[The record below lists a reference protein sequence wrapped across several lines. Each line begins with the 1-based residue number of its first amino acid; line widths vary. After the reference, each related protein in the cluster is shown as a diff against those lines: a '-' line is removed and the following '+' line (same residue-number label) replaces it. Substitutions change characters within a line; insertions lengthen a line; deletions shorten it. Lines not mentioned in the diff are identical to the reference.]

1 MPERAADG
9 TGMRHLRL
17 RWLIALTCL
26 VVLVDIGAAVL
37 TLVATHRTDKSR
49 NAVSAGQSYNTNVSN
64 VMQAVLKAESAERGY
79 LLTGN
84 RSYLTLAATVKQGP
98 GLLKAV
104 ANDSRSDP
112 ALSGYLKQLATLL
125 EARLSDL
132 EQTLQLAQ
140 NGHHAAAVAMVRSN
154 RGGRLTTELETLTGR
169 MVARSNAL
177 VEQARSASHSSQ
189 VTASRAAIA
198 AYAASGVL
206 LVLMA
211 LVLRS
216 YVESEQQRRASRVA
230 QMEAERLSAAK
241 TGFLSRVSHEL
252 RTPLNAILGFG
263 QLLEREPLDSG
274 QRETLDQILAGG
286 KHLLAI
292 VDDLLDLSR
301 VETGELRLSIEPVQV
316 AEAIQEAR
324 AMMSRAASA
333 GAVGLRNRPIDDSL
347 YIRADRQ
354 RLMQILLNLVSNGIK
369 YNRRGGNVVISAER
383 TTTDTVRI
391 EIADTGIGISATD
404 IQQLFT
410 PFERLDAARRGIEGT
425 GLGLAVAKGLAEA
438 MNGKLW
444 LNSEPGVG
452 TTICFELPASSADEI
467 ARSRLPTPE
476 ECAGKAGETAANAN
490 NGNSN
495 GHGTTAVLYIED
507 NPSNVRLVEKVF
519 ALRPELALHVARD
532 GIGGLAAA
540 RDLHP
545 ALILLD
551 LHLPD
556 ISGEQV
562 LAALLADESTAEI
575 PVIIVSADAASMQ
588 AKRLRAA
595 GAVGYLTKPFDVD
608 HLLDAVR
615 HGSTPMTAEDH
626 EEAAGALLDP
636 PMVESLHMLAANPAV
651 GPAQIGAMLATFRAD
666 SATMLTALRA
676 GLAADDLTIVAREA
690 HRLAG
695 GSGTFGAGTFRHACR
710 DLEDAS
716 RRGDATAAHA
726 IDATLDELLERTW
739 EALKHEFAEEL
750 RTTGVAL

>member
-64 VMQAVLKAESAERGY
+64 VMQAVLTAESAERGY

-84 RSYLTLAATVKQGP
+84 RSYLTLSATAKGGP
-98 GLLKAV
+98 ALLKAV
-104 ANDSRSDP
+104 AKGSRSDP
-112 ALSGYLKQLATLL
+112 ALSSYLKQLTTLL
-125 EARLSDL
+125 ETRLNDL
-132 EQTLQLAQ
+132 QQTLQLAQ
-140 NGHHAAAVAMVRSN
+140 SGHHAAAVAIVRSN
-154 RGGRLTTELETLTGR
+154 RGGRLTTELETLTDK

-177 VEQARSASHSSQ
+177 VERARSASHSSQ

-216 YVESEQQRRASRVA
+216 YVESEQQRRASRMA

-316 AEAIQEAR
+316 TEAIQEAR

-333 GAVGLRNRPIDDSL
+333 GAVGLRNRPIDEAL

-383 TTTDTVRI
+383 TIADTVRI

-476 ECAGKAGETAANAN
+476 ECAGKAGEATTHA
-490 NGNSN
+490 SN
-495 GHGTTAVLYIED
+495 GKEHGTTVVLYIED

-519 ALRPELALHVARD
+519 ALRPELVLHVARD
-532 GIGGLAAA
+532 GTGGLAAA
-540 RDLHP
+540 RELRP

-575 PVIIVSADAASMQ
+575 PVIIVSADAASVQ

-615 HGSTPMTAEDH
+615 FGSTPMTAEDH
-626 EEAAGALLDP
+626 DEAAGALLDP

-651 GPAQIGAMLATFRAD
+651 GPAQIGAMLATFRED
-666 SATMLTALRA
+666 SASMITALRE
-676 GLAADDLTIVAREA
+676 GLAEDDLTVVAREA

-716 RRGDATAAHA
+716 RRGDAAAAHA
-726 IDATLDELLERTW
+726 INATLDDLLERTW
-739 EALKHEFAEEL
+739 EALKREFADEL